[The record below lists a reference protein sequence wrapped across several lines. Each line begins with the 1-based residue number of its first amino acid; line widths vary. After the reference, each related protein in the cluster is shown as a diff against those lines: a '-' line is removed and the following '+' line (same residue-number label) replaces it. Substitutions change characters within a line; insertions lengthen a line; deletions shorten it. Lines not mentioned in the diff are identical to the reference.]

1 SVEAGFKLD
10 LWDNRLRLNGAAYFN
25 WYDDLQVTVPVGVA
39 PTTQNAAEA
48 EIKGFE
54 LEVTVLPTEGMT
66 VHFGAGYI
74 DAEYTELD
82 DRVSPTITEDNE
94 FPGTPEWTLN
104 GSVSYDFALGD
115 GYTLTPRVDWSYRSD
130 YFFDAENF
138 VGQDSYDLYN
148 ASIALVN
155 DVNGW
160 SARVFGKNLAD
171 EDYLLHGEQIL
182 EPAGWAMVSPA
193 RGREWGISLDKRF

>member
-1 SVEAGFKLD
+1 
-10 LWDNRLRLNGAAYFN
+10 
-25 WYDDLQVTVPVGVA
+25 
-39 PTTQNAAEA
+39 
-48 EIKGFE
+48 
-54 LEVTVLPTEGMT
+54 
-66 VHFGAGYI
+66 
-74 DAEYTELD
+74 
-82 DRVSPTITEDNE
+82 
-94 FPGTPEWTLN
+94 TLN

-182 EPAGWAMVSPA
+182 EPAGFAMVSPA